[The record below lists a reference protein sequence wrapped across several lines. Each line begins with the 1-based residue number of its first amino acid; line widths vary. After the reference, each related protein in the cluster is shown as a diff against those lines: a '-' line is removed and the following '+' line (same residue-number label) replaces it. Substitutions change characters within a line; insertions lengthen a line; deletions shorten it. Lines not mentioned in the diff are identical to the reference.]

1 VIGYYVHHHG
11 LGHLR
16 RATCVARCLGTPIT
30 ALSSLPRPPGW
41 PGEWITL
48 PRDDS
53 PPAGSA
59 DVTAGGRLHWAP
71 PHHSGL
77 RDRMARIAGWIAAT
91 RPETFVVD
99 VSAEVTTLSRLLG
112 IPTVVVAQ
120 RGDRRDPAHALA
132 YDMAEGLLAPWPAT
146 SPEPRWP
153 ARWLAKTCHT
163 GAFSRFD
170 TRPRPA
176 SPPAGR
182 RVTLMLGAGGTE
194 LEPLRLRE
202 AEDGS
207 PDWTWTALGGF
218 ATWLDDPWPILCA
231 SDVVVTHAGQS
242 AIAECAAA
250 RRPAIVIPQR
260 RPFDEQH
267 ATAGALHDA
276 GLAEV
281 LADWPEPARWPKILT
296 AAAERDGDRWRE
308 WSPGDGAAR
317 AARYITEVAARYA
330 PKRADSCAQQ

>member
-16 RATCVARCLGTPIT
+16 RATCIAQRLGTPVT
-30 ALSSLPRPPGW
+30 ALSSLPRPHGW
-41 PGEWITL
+41 PGDWITL

-53 PPAGSA
+53 PSAGSA

-71 PHHSGL
+71 PHHPGL
-77 RDRMARIAGWIAAT
+77 RDRMARIAEWIAAT
-91 RPETFVVD
+91 RPVTFVVD
-99 VSAEVTTLSRLLG
+99 VSAEVTALSRLLG
-112 IPTVVVAQ
+112 VPTIVVAQ
-120 RGDRRDPAHALA
+120 RGDRRDPAHLLA

-146 SPEPRWP
+146 SPEPWWP

-176 SPPAGR
+176 SSPTGS

-194 LEPLRLRE
+194 LEPVRLRE
-202 AEDGS
+202 AERAS
-207 PDWTWTALGGF
+207 PGWTWTALGGF
-218 ATWLDDPWPILCA
+218 AAWQEDPWPVLCA
-231 SDVVVTHAGQS
+231 SDVVVTHAGQN

-250 RRPAIVIPQR
+250 RRPVVVIPQR
-260 RPFDEQH
+260 RPFGEQH
-267 ATAGALHDA
+267 ATARALHNA

-281 LADWPEPARWPKILT
+281 RDGWPEPGQWPAILK
-296 AAAERDGDRWRE
+296 AAAERRRDRWRD
-308 WSPGDGAAR
+308 WSPGDGASR
-317 AARYITEVAARYA
+317 AAGYIAEVTARYA
-330 PKRADSCAQQ
+330 AERSGACAQP